1 MGMEH
6 LRLQLLPF
14 FEQTNCLS
22 SCSHSHYGDDD
33 GGDDEDDEAWAKF
46 SSSCDHRELILR
58 QQQKR
63 CA

>member
-14 FEQTNCLS
+14 FEQTNFLC
-22 SCSHSHYGDDD
+22 SCIESHYDDDD
-33 GGDDEDDEAWAKF
+33 GGDDDEAWAKF
-46 SSSCDHRELILR
+46 SSYCDHRELILR
-58 QQQKR
+58 QQQER